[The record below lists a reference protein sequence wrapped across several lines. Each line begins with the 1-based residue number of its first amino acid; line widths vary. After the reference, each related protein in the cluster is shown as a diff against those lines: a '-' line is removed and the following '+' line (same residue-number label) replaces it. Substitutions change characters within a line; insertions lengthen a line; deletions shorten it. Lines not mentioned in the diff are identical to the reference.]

1 MIVVVYQGI
10 AESKTSVGDEDVRN
24 TAVNLVMVSLRS
36 TLFIL
41 SKSRHLCLTL
51 KLNVDCLSCSFMC
64 VFIECFFI
72 WQDAVTNPDPIVRCA
87 AGEALGRIAQAV
99 GSPVLTSNI
108 TQKIFDQLKAARDAV
123 SRTGFSVALGC
134 IHRYVGGMA
143 SGHHLNSS
151 VSILLAL
158 AKDNSSS
165 LVQVCWSALVS
176 ILKSFLE

>member
-1 MIVVVYQGI
+1 MFLLQG
-10 AESKTSVGDEDVRN
+10 
-24 TAVNLVMVSLRS
+24 AVM
-36 TLFIL
+36 
-41 SKSRHLCLTL
+41 
-51 KLNVDCLSCSFMC
+51 
-64 VFIECFFI
+64 
-72 WQDAVTNPDPIVRCA
+72 NPDPIVRCA

-123 SRTGFSVALGC
+123 SRTGYSVALGC

-165 LVQVCWSALVS
+165 LVQVCSCNYTGLYSQLCVNLSEILLCKHNLSLVG
-176 ILKSFLE
+176 ILKNLLSVTCLLIILVFTTFAIPQTHA

>member
-1 MIVVVYQGI
+1 MFIVPLLQQNAI
-10 AESKTSVGDEDVRN
+10 
-24 TAVNLVMVSLRS
+24 
-36 TLFIL
+36 
-41 SKSRHLCLTL
+41 
-51 KLNVDCLSCSFMC
+51 
-64 VFIECFFI
+64 
-72 WQDAVTNPDPIVRCA
+72 TNSDPIVRCA

-123 SRTGFSVALGC
+123 SRTGYSVALGC

-165 LVQVCWSALVS
+165 LVQVCAMYTAMFNKREMKCPN
-176 ILKSFLE
+176 I